1 MPVLLKLCKAMA
13 TVTGSTVTGSGYVNP
28 QPFLTVQALNT
39 TFTPPASCFAPT
51 FTLSPLGNDAFG
63 SISDLYSVERGYTSA
78 CYAANTSASV
88 VVTASRDGVVY
99 TTPVA
104 RYYYSPGNCPTG
116 YTTASAAFT
125 TYIGVSLSA
134 TTIPGDIL
142 TQATCCP
149 SVQSG

>member
-1 MPVLLKLCKAMA
+1 MA
-13 TVTGSTVTGSGYVNP
+13 TVTGSEYVNP
-28 QPFLTVQALNT
+28 QPGLTIQALKT
-39 TFTPPASCFAPT
+39 TFTSPASCFAPI

-63 SISDLYSVERGYTSA
+63 STSNLYSVERGYTSA
-78 CYAANTSASV
+78 YYAANTSASV
-88 VVTASRDGVVY
+88 TVSHNGVVY